1 MRIPLMIITKKVP
14 YKLWKG
20 DQEIKTS
27 GLPCV
32 SRVGPSTIIVM
43 TRIAN
48 CFRNDYELTINKKQN
63 VQLKLVKVS
72 STASWGGGGGTK
84 TSSPLENSSQ
94 SFRSCGSSRFEV

>member
-1 MRIPLMIITKKVP
+1 MIITKKAP
-14 YKLWKG
+14 HKLWKG

-43 TRIAN
+43 TRIAD
-48 CFRNDYELTINKKQN
+48 CFRNDYKLTINKKK

-72 STASWGGGGGTK
+72 STASRGAGGWGGGVDED
-84 TSSPLENSSQ
+84 L
-94 SFRSCGSSRFEV
+94 